1 MIRPTS
7 LQMRMSWVIMIR
19 RMMRPTCTSSRQS
32 TALTSVTA
40 GLRRPIRIS
49 LLPDP
54 TIRNIRCTSGL
65 LITEAFIAVSPMNEI
80 PSAILRVQTR
90 ISTAYTSIC
99 LRNSAATEP
108 EMQLSTKIR
117 FTIWWLGSEKR
128 INPPD
133 LSSIISST
141 RQFRALTIR
150 ILPALSQEMITSHI
164 I

>member
-54 TIRNIRCTSGL
+54 PIRNIRCTSGL
-65 LITEAFIAVSPMNEI
+65 LITEAFIAVSPMNDL

-108 EMQLSTKIR
+108 EMQLSTKNG

-141 RQFRALTIR
+141 RQFQALTIR
-150 ILPALSQEMITSHI
+150 ILPTLSQEMITSHI